1 MDVSLVLKV
10 AGMGMLVAAAVQVLG
25 KIGRDEQ
32 AMLVTVTGIIVVLIM
47 LVGEV
52 GTLFSTVKS
61 VFGL

>member
-10 AGMGMLVAAAVQVLG
+10 AGMGMLVAAAVQGLS

-52 GTLFSTVKS
+52 GSLFDSVKK

>member
-10 AGMGMLVAAAVQVLG
+10 AGMGMLVAAAVQVLS

-52 GTLFSTVKS
+52 GSLFDSVKK